1 MGSYHTNG
9 HNISL
14 QFARRFFASN
24 VFAPCNW
31 TAEFI
36 GDFYPLLQ
44 KFNYQKGALVQE
56 LFQTVFAKS
65 TEFSCVPFPP
75 VRKNSFLPWEI
86 ENLQSIV
93 GDGLLRLHQKAAV
106 IHLDSGIVFGAKVSR
121 HSSSSLLLA
130 KYHGDVC
137 LGEVQFFV
145 QYAVSDGDKHSYI
158 WVAALS

>member
-1 MGSYHTNG
+1 M
-9 HNISL
+9 